1 MECVYHKKKKKEEM
15 EMDGVEVEERVG
27 EDTMRMI
34 GWRVCAVDEKGSRL
48 NLDPSRDALAHLC
61 VCCLFLHSLL
71 E

>member
-34 GWRVCAVDEKGSRL
+34 EWRVCSG
-48 NLDPSRDALAHLC
+48 
-61 VCCLFLHSLL
+61 
-71 E
+71 